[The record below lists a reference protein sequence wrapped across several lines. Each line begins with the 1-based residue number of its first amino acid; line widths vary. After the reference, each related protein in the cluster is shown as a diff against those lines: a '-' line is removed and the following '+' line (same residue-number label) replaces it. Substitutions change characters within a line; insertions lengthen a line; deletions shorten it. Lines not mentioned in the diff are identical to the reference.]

1 MLQRSVFPGC
11 WCVQVF
17 NGTVNWGKRANV
29 ENMTQL
35 FPMLTKTQVCSS
47 EIILPLKG
55 PKLKFM
61 HAKLLN
67 PTDL

>member
-1 MLQRSVFPGC
+1 M
-11 WCVQVF
+11 
-17 NGTVNWGKRANV
+17 

-55 PKLKFM
+55 PKLKFI
-61 HAKLLN
+61 HAKLIT
-67 PTDL
+67 PTDLEISKDYYYCYYYYYK